1 MQLKMSKNILS
12 LLANVFPLTYN
23 NGDLIQHD
31 LWFLYRSIF
40 YMHDTVITFL
50 SCITYIL
57 LSLLLCLL

>member
-40 YMHDTVITFL
+40 YMHDTVITF
-50 SCITYIL
+50 
-57 LSLLLCLL
+57 

>member
-40 YMHDTVITFL
+40 YMHGTVITF
-50 SCITYIL
+50 
-57 LSLLLCLL
+57 